1 MYFLMY
7 NAAETLQFP
16 HCVITHILISTLNRS
31 MTKGLGPRG
40 AVLRMLRPGLGG
52 RANISIS

>member
-1 MYFLMY
+1 MY

-16 HCVITHILISTLNRS
+16 HCVSTHILISTHNRS